1 MKKEI
6 LVTMDTNILRDD
18 PYFQKADMDTFIKIC
33 NKGKI
38 QLSISEIVVK
48 EYKSQQLEE
57 ICKKFDEITQRLETK
72 KDKTKNIDE
81 NKLLKITIDEIISAK
96 NNYIGSI
103 EKRFSAFVEKTNS
116 IISPISE
123 NHGKKVM
130 DDYFEGKPPFKTIKN
145 RKDIPDSFIYHFI
158 NDQIIKNDF
167 SKYCFITNDQELYN
181 CVEAD
186 KKANVYH
193 GIEEFVSEN
202 FIQKHID
209 EINIKMKED
218 VKQFVRDNIE
228 KHQNQL
234 HELLNKELEKEL
246 PYKEIIDES
255 IKDDNCTGHI
265 SMHYGSDNMDFN
277 YNTINFINDE
287 MMTLDFSC
295 EVEAGLEYYIFK
307 QDYYCLDFEEQK
319 RISISD
325 HNKHY
330 FEAEEVVQLSL
341 SGKIA
346 IKLDD
351 YSEIEDITK
360 TLDNYE
366 LFLDNIESIYINNE
380 GI

>member
-1 MKKEI
+1 M
-6 LVTMDTNILRDD
+6 
-18 PYFQKADMDTFIKIC
+18 Y
-33 NKGKI
+33 KGKI

-167 SKYCFITNDQELYN
+167 SKYYFITNDQELYN

-193 GIEEFVSEN
+193 GIEEFVSEK

-234 HELLNKELEKEL
+234 HDLLNKELEKEL
-246 PYKEIIDES
+246 PYREIIDES

-265 SMHYGSDNMDFN
+265 SIYYGSDNIELD
-277 YNTINFINDE
+277 YITINFINDE

-330 FEAEEVVQLSL
+330 FEAEEIVQLSL

-360 TLDNYE
+360 TFDNYE
-366 LFLDNIESIYINNE
+366 LSLDNIESIYINNE
-380 GI
+380 DI